1 MSWFL
6 YLIECADDSV
16 YTGITTDV
24 AARFDEHAC
33 GKGARYTRSRKP
45 RAVLASFPL
54 PDRSIASR
62 AEYWVKR
69 LTAAQKRELAAGIRT
84 LESVLP
90 VGMSIDGSIDADAV
104 HAASRGKKKAAK
116 TVTKKVQSI
125 DVAAPV
131 AKAERPRQK
140 TAKAAKAEKAGNDG
154 TASPS
159 AKTRA
164 AKPGQA
170 SPTPTRAKLAAAAQ
184 RANIGDAAEAKKTAS
199 RSAAAKRKK
208 PATRAAPKRKTPAA
222 GGNPVA
228 QEHGGT
234 IAKPARRRAS
244 PGRSTAEAAA
254 AVATPRRA
262 TGATRAM
269 DVTRATG
276 TTDAP
281 RATRAKAAPTAAAL
295 PAPARPRKNTTARA
309 VPRTKQN
316 RAAS

>member
-90 VGMSIDGSIDADAV
+90 MGMSIDGSIDADAV
-104 HAASRGKKKAAK
+104 QAASRGKKKAAK

-131 AKAERPRQK
+131 AKAERPRQ
-140 TAKAAKAEKAGNDG
+140 KAAKAEKAGNDG

-184 RANIGDAAEAKKTAS
+184 RANMGDAAEVKKTAS

-244 PGRSTAEAAA
+244 PGRSTAEAVEAAA
-254 AVATPRRA
+254 AVATQRRA

-269 DVTRATG
+269 DVTG

-295 PAPARPRKNTTARA
+295 PAPASPRKNTTARA